1 MEIYEIG
8 PNDRIIHINTY
19 SKEIRLNQHDVTK
32 ILLPMPAYPCMQNTN
47 K

>member
-19 SKEIRLNQHDVTK
+19 SKEIRLNQHITK